1 MIVPLHLKSNM
12 IWKFYSAN
20 LLHQSQESTNA
31 LLRDSNLSIF
41 YFFVELVHNTILKE
55 YYAIS
60 I

>member
-12 IWKFYSAN
+12 LWKFYSAN
-20 LLHQSQESTNA
+20 VLHQSQESTYA
-31 LLRDSNLSIF
+31 LLRDHNLSIL
-41 YFFVELVHNTILKE
+41 YFLVVHNTILKE